1 MNIEVLPAAK
11 MTAEHL
17 AAWLDI
23 LRVEPSLDSPFF
35 RPEFTQAVA
44 AVRDD
49 VEVALIEDGGE
60 LVGFFPFQRSRGN
73 VALPVGG
80 KLSDFQGAIVRNS
93 ASWDARRLLRGC
105 GLAAWHFDH
114 LLAAQQPLGPYHWTT
129 DGSPYIDLSNGW
141 DDYRARL
148 MAEHKSWCKQDLR
161 RLRHAR
167 REGGAV
173 RIEVC
178 TADRRVFRKMVQWK
192 VEQYRRTR
200 VPNVLAYPW
209 SVALLENILAADGD
223 SFSGMMSA
231 LYLGG
236 VLSAALLSL
245 RSHGVLHAWFSAY
258 DPSIGQLSPGLVLWF
273 ELLKALPALGVR
285 RVDLGKGPE
294 EYKQRLMSGTTTVA
308 EGSVDLR
315 PLRSVFRRNWRRAYD
330 WARRSPLLRP
340 LLTPGKLVRSVVGL
354 RSYR

>member
-1 MNIEVLPAAK
+1 VNIEVLPAAK
-11 MTAEHL
+11 LTAEHF

-23 LRVEPSLDSPFF
+23 LRVEPSLDSPYF

-49 VEVALIEDGGE
+49 VQVALIEDGGE

-73 VALPVGG
+73 VALPIGG
-80 KLSDFQGAIVRNS
+80 KLSDFQGAIVRKG
-93 ASWDARRLLRGC
+93 ASWDARQLLRGC

-114 LLAAQQPLGPYHWTT
+114 LLAAQEPFRPYHWTC

-141 DDYRARL
+141 DDYHARL
-148 MAEHKSWCKQDLR
+148 MTEHANWCKRNLR
-161 RLRHAR
+161 RLGRAR
-167 REGGAV
+167 REAGPIRV
-173 RIEVC
+173 EIH
-178 TADRRVFRKMVQWK
+178 TNDRRVFQKMLQWK
-192 VEQYRRTR
+192 VDQYKRTR

-209 SVALLENILAADGD
+209 SVALLERVLAERGEG
-223 SFSGMMSA
+223 FSGEMSA
-231 LYLGG
+231 LYFSGI
-236 VLSAALLSL
+236 LSAVLLSM

-285 RVDLGKGPE
+285 RVDLGRGRE
-294 EYKQRLMSGTTTVA
+294 DYKQRLMSGATAVA

-315 PLRSVFRRNWRRAYD
+315 PLTSAFRRNWRRAYD
-330 WARRSPLLRP
+330 WARRSPLRRP
-340 LLTPGKLVRSVVGL
+340 LLAPAKMVRSVVG
-354 RSYR
+354 RRNYR